1 MNTLEQIADLEK
13 QYLLQTYNR
22 YPIAFSR
29 GKGVFLFDLE
39 GKRYLD
45 FVSGLG
51 VNALGHAH
59 PRIVK
64 AIREQAAMLVH
75 ISNLYYHEYQGPL
88 AEKLCKLSGLN
99 RAFFSNSGTEAIEG
113 SIKLARLAGHR
124 AGGAAKSRLVALD
137 GSYHGR
143 TFGALSLTGQDKHRK
158 GFEPLLEEVTFVKQN
173 DLASL
178 RAAISDETCAIVLEP
193 VFGEGGI
200 YECSVEFLQ
209 ECRALADRHRAAL
222 IFDEIQ
228 CGLGRTGTMFAFQS
242 FGVTPDIVAI
252 AKPIA
257 AGLPLGAFIA
267 KEEFASAISPG
278 QHGTT
283 FGGGPLACRV
293 ALEFLAIVE
302 EEKLLENVNKVG
314 AYLHQELNALADR
327 HHAALIFDEI
337 QCGLGRTGTMF
348 AFQSFGVTPDIVAIA
363 KPIAAGLPL
372 GAFLAK
378 EEFASAISPGQH
390 GTTFGGGPLACRV
403 ALEFLAIVEEEKL
416 LENVNKVGAY
426 LQQELKALA
435 EKSAAAREVR
445 GRGFIQGIEL
455 EIPARPIVDAGLAE
469 GVLFNSTQD
478 TVVRFLPPFLLE
490 EKHVD
495 KGIRVLKKLLGKKR
509 KKAA

>member
-1 MNTLEQIADLEK
+1 MDAPPATHTSSSFDQIAERERK
-13 QYLLQTYNR
+13 FLLHTYNR
-22 YPIAFSR
+22 YPLVLER
-29 GKGVFLFDLE
+29 GKGVFLFDIA

-64 AIREQAAMLVH
+64 TIREQAAKMVH
-75 ISNLYYHEYQGPL
+75 VSNLYYHEYQGPL
-88 AEKLCKLSGLN
+88 AEKLCALSGLN

-124 AGGAAKSRLVALD
+124 AGGEAKCRLVALE

-158 GFEPLLEEVTFVKQN
+158 GFEPLLEDVTFVKQN
-173 DLASL
+173 DADGL
-178 RAAISDETCAIVLEP
+178 RAAINDNTCAIVLEP
-193 VFGEGGI
+193 IFGEGGI
-200 YECSVEFLQ
+200 YECSPEFLR
-209 ECRALADRHRAAL
+209 ECRALADRHKAAL

-228 CGLGRTGTMFAFQS
+228 CGLGRTGTIFAFQT
-242 FGVTPDIVAI
+242 FGVAPDIVAI

-257 AGLPLGAFIA
+257 AGLPLGVFIA
-267 KEEFASAISPG
+267 KEEFATAISPG

-302 EEKLLENVNKVG
+302 EEKLLENVTKVG
-314 AYLHQELNALADR
+314 GYLNHELTELTKKR
-327 HHAALIFDEI
+327 GAAK
-337 QCGLGRTGTMF
+337 Q
-348 AFQSFGVTPDIVAIA
+348 
-363 KPIAAGLPL
+363 
-372 GAFLAK
+372 
-378 EEFASAISPGQH
+378 
-390 GTTFGGGPLACRV
+390 
-403 ALEFLAIVEEEKL
+403 
-416 LENVNKVGAY
+416 
-426 LQQELKALA
+426 
-435 EKSAAAREVR
+435 VR

-455 EIPARPIVDAGLAE
+455 DIPARPIVDAGLAE

-478 TVVRFLPPFLLE
+478 TVVRFLPPFLFE

-495 KGIRVLKKLLGKKR
+495 KGIRVLKKLLGKKQ
-509 KKAA
+509 KAAA

>member
-1 MNTLEQIADLEK
+1 MDPFEQIADLERK
-13 QYLLQTYNR
+13 YLLQTYNR
-22 YPIAFSR
+22 YPVVLAR
-29 GKGVFLFDLE
+29 GKGVFVYDIE

-64 AIREQAAMLVH
+64 TIREQAARLLHV
-75 ISNLYYHEYQGPL
+75 SNLYYHEYQGPL
-88 AEKLCKLSGLN
+88 AEKLCALSGLN

-124 AGGAAKSRLVALD
+124 AGGDAKCRLVALE

-158 GFEPLLEEVTFVKQN
+158 GFEPMLEGVTFVKQN
-173 DLASL
+173 DLEAL
-178 RAAISDETCAIVLEP
+178 RAAVNDNTCAIVLEP
-193 VFGEGGI
+193 IFGEGGI
-200 YECSVEFLQ
+200 YECSPEFLR
-209 ECRALADRHRAAL
+209 ECRELADRHRAAL

-267 KEEFASAISPG
+267 KEEFATAISPG

-283 FGGGPLACRV
+283 FGGGPLGCRV

-302 EEKLLENVNKVG
+302 EEKLLENVN
-314 AYLHQELNALADR
+314 R
-327 HHAALIFDEI
+327 
-337 QCGLGRTGTMF
+337 
-348 AFQSFGVTPDIVAIA
+348 
-363 KPIAAGLPL
+363 
-372 GAFLAK
+372 
-378 EEFASAISPGQH
+378 
-390 GTTFGGGPLACRV
+390 
-403 ALEFLAIVEEEKL
+403 
-416 LENVNKVGAY
+416 VGAY
-426 LQQELKALA
+426 LQQELNALVD
-435 EKSAAAREVR
+435 KRAAATGVR
-445 GRGFIQGIEL
+445 GRGFIQGIQL
-455 EIPARPIVDAGLAE
+455 SIPARPIVDAGLAE

-495 KGIRVLKKLLGKKR
+495 KGIRVLKKLLGR
-509 KKAA
+509 RQKAAA

>member
-1 MNTLEQIADLEK
+1 MNSSVTEPAPTASSTTLEHIADLERR
-13 QYLLQTYNR
+13 YLLTTYNR
-22 YPIAFSR
+22 YPIVLAR
-29 GKGVFLFDLE
+29 GKGVFVFDID

-64 AIREQAAMLVH
+64 TIRDQAAKLVH
-75 ISNLYYHEYQGPL
+75 VSNLYYHEYQGAL
-88 AEKLCKLSGLN
+88 AEKLCRLSGLD

-124 AGGAAKSRLVALD
+124 IGGDAKCRLVALE

-158 GFEPLLEEVTFVKQN
+158 GFEPLLEDVIFVKQN
-173 DLASL
+173 DVEGL
-178 RAAISDETCAIVLEP
+178 RAAVNENTCAIVLEP
-193 VFGEGGI
+193 IFGEGGI
-200 YECSVEFLQ
+200 YECSVEFLR
-209 ECRALADRHRAAL
+209 ECRALADRNKAAL

-228 CGLGRTGTMFAFQS
+228 CGLGRTGTIFAFQS

-293 ALEFLAIVE
+293 ALEFLSIVE
-302 EEKLLENVNKVG
+302 DEKLLDNVKKVG
-314 AYLHQELNALADR
+314 E
-327 HHAALIFDEI
+327 
-337 QCGLGRTGTMF
+337 
-348 AFQSFGVTPDIVAIA
+348 
-363 KPIAAGLPL
+363 
-372 GAFLAK
+372 
-378 EEFASAISPGQH
+378 
-390 GTTFGGGPLACRV
+390 
-403 ALEFLAIVEEEKL
+403 
-416 LENVNKVGAY
+416 Y
-426 LQQELKALA
+426 LQQQLKEVV
-435 EKSAAAREVR
+435 EKRAAAVGVR
-445 GRGFIQGIEL
+445 GRGFIQGIQL
-455 EIPARPIVDAGLAE
+455 EIPARPIVEGGLAE

-495 KGIRVLKKLLGKKR
+495 KGIRVLKKLLGAKR
-509 KKAA
+509 KAAAA

>member
-1 MNTLEQIADLEK
+1 MKTFEQIADLER
-13 QYLLQTYNR
+13 QYLLGTYSR
-22 YPIAFSR
+22 YPIVLTR
-29 GKGVFLFDLE
+29 GKGVFLYDLE
-39 GKRYLD
+39 DRRYLD

-64 AIREQAAMLVH
+64 TIREQAGKLIHV
-75 ISNLYYHEYQGPL
+75 SNLYHHEYQGVL
-88 AEKLCKLSGLN
+88 AEKLCTLAGGSFGN
-99 RAFFSNSGTEAIEG
+99 ARAFFSNSGTEAIEG

-124 AGGAAKSRLVALD
+124 AGGEAKCRLVALQ

-158 GFEPLLEEVTFVKQN
+158 GFEPLLEDVTFVAQN
-173 DLASL
+173 DIEGL
-178 RAAISDETCAIVLEP
+178 RAAVNDNTCAIVLEP
-193 VFGEGGI
+193 IFGEGGI

-209 ECRALADRHRAAL
+209 ECRAAADRHKAAL

-228 CGLGRTGTMFAFQS
+228 CGLGRTGSMFAFQS
-242 FGVTPDIVAI
+242 FGVAPDIVAI

-267 KEEFASAISPG
+267 REEFANAISPG

-302 EEKLLENVNKVG
+302 DEKLL
-314 AYLHQELNALADR
+314 D
-327 HHAALIFDEI
+327 
-337 QCGLGRTGTMF
+337 
-348 AFQSFGVTPDIVAIA
+348 
-363 KPIAAGLPL
+363 
-372 GAFLAK
+372 
-378 EEFASAISPGQH
+378 
-390 GTTFGGGPLACRV
+390 
-403 ALEFLAIVEEEKL
+403 
-416 LENVNKVGAY
+416 NVNKVGAY
-426 LQQELKALA
+426 LQQELKTIV
-435 EKSAAAREVR
+435 EKSAAAKEVR
-445 GRGFIQGIEL
+445 GRGFIQGINL
-455 EIPARPIVDAGLAE
+455 EIPARPIVDAALAE

-495 KGIRVLKKLLGKKR
+495 KGIRVLKKLLRKKR
-509 KKAA
+509 KTVVSGQ

>member
-1 MNTLEQIADLEK
+1 MKTFEQIAELERR
-13 QYLLQTYNR
+13 YLLGTYNR
-22 YPIAFSR
+22 YPIGLTR
-29 GKGVFLFDLE
+29 GKGVFLYDLE
-39 GKRYLD
+39 DRRYLD
-45 FVSGLG
+45 FVAGLG

-64 AIREQAAMLVH
+64 TIREQAGKLIHV
-75 ISNLYYHEYQGPL
+75 SNLYYHEYQGEL
-88 AEKLCKLSGLN
+88 AEKLCALSGGSSGMS

-124 AGGAAKSRLVALD
+124 AGGEAKCRLVALE

-143 TFGALSLTGQDKHRK
+143 TFGALSLTGQEKHRK

-173 DLASL
+173 DVEGL
-178 RAAISDETCAIVLEP
+178 RAAVNDNTCAIVLEP
-193 VFGEGGI
+193 IFGEGGI

-209 ECRALADRHRAAL
+209 ECRRLADHHRAAL

-228 CGLGRTGTMFAFQS
+228 CGLGRTGT
-242 FGVTPDIVAI
+242 I
-252 AKPIA
+252 
-257 AGLPLGAFIA
+257 
-267 KEEFASAISPG
+267 
-278 QHGTT
+278 
-283 FGGGPLACRV
+283 
-293 ALEFLAIVE
+293 
-302 EEKLLENVNKVG
+302 
-314 AYLHQELNALADR
+314 
-327 HHAALIFDEI
+327 
-337 QCGLGRTGTMF
+337 F

-403 ALEFLAIVEEEKL
+403 ALEYLAIVEEEKL
-416 LENVNKVGAY
+416 LDNVNKVGAY
-426 LQQELKALA
+426 LQQELKALV
-435 EKSAAAREVR
+435 EKRAAAQEVR
-445 GRGFIQGIEL
+445 GRGFIQGIQL
-455 EIPARPIVDAGLAE
+455 DVPARPIVDAALAE

-509 KKAA
+509 KAAA

>member
-1 MNTLEQIADLEK
+1 MKTFEQIVELEK
-13 QYLLQTYNR
+13 KYLLGTYNR
-22 YPIAFSR
+22 YPIVLTR
-29 GKGVFLFDLE
+29 GKGVFVYDLE
-39 GKRYLD
+39 DKRYLD

-64 AIREQAAMLVH
+64 TIREQAGKLIHV
-75 ISNLYYHEYQGPL
+75 SNLYYHEYQGAL
-88 AEKLCKLSGLN
+88 AEKLCVLAAGSTGAN
-99 RAFFSNSGTEAIEG
+99 FRAFFQNSGTEAIEG

-124 AGGAAKSRLVALD
+124 AGGEAKSRLVALQ

-158 GFEPLLEEVTFVKQN
+158 GFEPLLEDVTFVAQN
-173 DLASL
+173 DLEGL
-178 RAAISDETCAIVLEP
+178 RAAVNDNTCAIVLEP
-193 VFGEGGI
+193 IFGEGGI
-200 YECSVEFLQ
+200 YESSVEFLR
-209 ECRALADRHRAAL
+209 ECRALADRHKVAL

-228 CGLGRTGTMFAFQS
+228 CGLGRTGTIFAFQS

-267 KEEFASAISPG
+267 KEEFANAISPG

-302 EEKLLENVNKVG
+302 DEKLLDNVNKVG
-314 AYLHQELNALADR
+314 
-327 HHAALIFDEI
+327 
-337 QCGLGRTGTMF
+337 G
-348 AFQSFGVTPDIVAIA
+348 
-363 KPIAAGLPL
+363 
-372 GAFLAK
+372 
-378 EEFASAISPGQH
+378 
-390 GTTFGGGPLACRV
+390 
-403 ALEFLAIVEEEKL
+403 
-416 LENVNKVGAY
+416 Y

-435 EKSAAAREVR
+435 EKSAVAKEVR
-445 GRGFIQGIEL
+445 GRGFIQGINL
-455 EIPARPIVDAGLAE
+455 EIPARPIVDEALAE
-469 GVLFNSTQD
+469 GVLFNSTHD

-495 KGIRVLKKLLGKKR
+495 KGIRVLKKLLEKKR
-509 KKAA
+509 K

>member
-1 MNTLEQIADLEK
+1 MKTFEQIVELEK
-13 QYLLQTYNR
+13 KYLLGTYNR
-22 YPIAFSR
+22 YPIVLTR
-29 GKGVFLFDLE
+29 GKGVFLYDLE
-39 GKRYLD
+39 GRRYLD

-59 PRIVK
+59 PRVVK
-64 AIREQAAMLVH
+64 TIREQAGRLIHV
-75 ISNLYYHEYQGPL
+75 SNLYYHEYQGAL
-88 AEKLCKLSGLN
+88 AEKLCTFSGLS

-124 AGGAAKSRLVALD
+124 AGGEGKSRLVALQ

-143 TFGALSLTGQDKHRK
+143 TFGALSLTGQEKHRK
-158 GFEPLLEEVTFVKQN
+158 GFEPMLEEVTFVAQN
-173 DLASL
+173 DLEGL
-178 RAAISDETCAIVLEP
+178 RAAVNDNTCAIVLEP
-193 VFGEGGI
+193 IFGEGGI

-209 ECRALADRHRAAL
+209 ECRAAADRHRAAL

-267 KEEFASAISPG
+267 KEDFANAISPG

-302 EEKLLENVNKVG
+302 
-314 AYLHQELNALADR
+314 D
-327 HHAALIFDEI
+327 
-337 QCGLGRTGTMF
+337 
-348 AFQSFGVTPDIVAIA
+348 
-363 KPIAAGLPL
+363 
-372 GAFLAK
+372 
-378 EEFASAISPGQH
+378 
-390 GTTFGGGPLACRV
+390 
-403 ALEFLAIVEEEKL
+403 EKL

-426 LQQELKALA
+426 LQQELKTIV
-435 EKSAAAREVR
+435 EKSAAAKEVR
-445 GRGFIQGIEL
+445 GRGFIQGINL
-455 EIPARPIVDAGLAE
+455 EIPARPIVDEALSE

-495 KGIRVLKKLLGKKR
+495 KGIRVLKKLLRKKR
-509 KKAA
+509 KVAA

>member
-1 MNTLEQIADLEK
+1 MNTLEQIAERER
-13 QYLLQTYNR
+13 QFLLHTYNR
-22 YPIAFSR
+22 YPVALSR
-29 GKGVFLFDLE
+29 GKGVFLYDID

-45 FVSGLG
+45 FVSGIG

-64 AIREQAAMLVH
+64 AIRDQANKLIH

-88 AEKLCKLSGLN
+88 AEKLCQLSGLN

-124 AGGAAKSRLVALD
+124 AGGEAKSKLVALE

-143 TFGALSLTGQDKHRK
+143 TFGALSLTGQEKHRK
-158 GFEPLLEEVTFVKQN
+158 GFEPLLDDVTFVKQN
-173 DLASL
+173 DIDGL
-178 RAAISDETCAIVLEP
+178 RAAVNDNTCAIVLEP
-193 VFGEGGI
+193 IFGEGGI

-209 ECRALADRHRAAL
+209 ECRALSDRHKVAL

-228 CGLGRTGTMFAFQS
+228 CGLGRTGTIFAFQS

-267 KEEFASAISPG
+267 KEEFASAIAPG

-314 AYLHQELNALADR
+314 AYLHHEL
-327 HHAALIFDEI
+327 EK
-337 QCGLGRTGTMF
+337 
-348 AFQSFGVTPDIVAIA
+348 V
-363 KPIAAGLPL
+363 
-372 GAFLAK
+372 
-378 EEFASAISPGQH
+378 
-390 GTTFGGGPLACRV
+390 
-403 ALEFLAIVEEEKL
+403 VEKR
-416 LENVNKVGAY
+416 
-426 LQQELKALA
+426 
-435 EKSAAAREVR
+435 SAAKAVR
-445 GRGFIQGIEL
+445 GRGFIQGIQL
-455 EIPARPIVDAGLAE
+455 DMPARPIVDEGLAE

-495 KGIRVLKKLLGKKR
+495 RGIRVLNKLLGRKR
-509 KKAA
+509 KAAA